1 MTSYDFCYEKIEFFG
16 QKKNRWIK
24 KIRTALDTTSDNKLL
39 HFLKKLRPGEKCYF
53 STVEKKK
60 SLKQF
65 IWSTWRCSSAIAE
78 PADNLAVIG

>member
-1 MTSYDFCYEKIEFFG
+1 MIFVMKNSSFFVK
-16 QKKNRWIK
+16 KKNHRIK

-60 SLKQF
+60 SFMQF
-65 IWSTWRCSSAIAE
+65 LWST
-78 PADNLAVIG
+78 